1 MNFLFDTLVLTSSRI
16 CFLNYIKFYMIKFL
30 LFTIISL
37 QFFNYAF
44 AQEKI
49 EAKADL
55 VVDSYS
61 SENIRNINAAVVVEL
76 EKDWHIYWLNSGDS
90 GMPTSFEFILPEKI
104 SLLEIKWTVPK
115 IFEFE
120 GYASYGYE
128 GIAVFPFSIYIPEN
142 FNQDEITIEL
152 NLRSLICKD
161 VCKPFNK
168 KLSKTINLKKKFVA
182 DNSVSDLISNASKN
196 IPVKNDKLKLR
207 AKNHSDYVAINIS
220 SEIIK
225 INKIRNVHF
234 IPYENG
240 IFKNSVTQNFALSDS
255 VVVLNV
261 EFDPFKTK
269 VPEILSGILIIEVIS
284 EERNSS
290 LAFEVTEK
298 IE

>member
-1 MNFLFDTLVLTSSRI
+1 
-16 CFLNYIKFYMIKFL
+16 MIKWL
-30 LFTIISL
+30 IITIISFQYFL
-37 QFFNYAF
+37 IAH

-49 EAKADL
+49 EPEDYIIL
-55 VVDSYS
+55 DSFS
-61 SENIRNINAAVVVEL
+61 LEKTRFIDAAVVIRL
-76 EKDWHIYWLNSGDS
+76 EDGWHIYWRNPGDS

-104 SLLEIKWTVPK
+104 SVSEIKWTVPK

-168 KLSKTINLKKKFVA
+168 KLSKTINLKKNFVA

-196 IPVKNDKLKLR
+196 IPKKNDKLKLR

-240 IFKNSVTQNFALSDS
+240 IFKNSVTQNFSISDS
-255 VVVLNV
+255 VDELIV

-269 VPEILSGILIIEVIS
+269 VPEFLSGILVIELIS
-284 EERNSS
+284 EEGNSS
-290 LAFEVTEK
+290 LAFEVNEK

>member
-1 MNFLFDTLVLTSSRI
+1 
-16 CFLNYIKFYMIKFL
+16 MIKWL
-30 LFTIISL
+30 IITIISFQYFL
-37 QFFNYAF
+37 NAY

-49 EAKADL
+49 EPEAYIIL
-55 VVDSYS
+55 DSFFLEKS
-61 SENIRNINAAVVVEL
+61 RTIDAAVVIRL
-76 EKDWHIYWLNSGDS
+76 EDGWHIYWRNPGDS

-104 SLLEIKWTVPK
+104 SVSEIKWTVPK

-168 KLSKTINLKKKFVA
+168 KLSKTINLKKNFVA

-196 IPVKNDKLKLR
+196 IPKKNDKLKLR

-220 SEIIK
+220 SDIIE
-225 INKIRNVHF
+225 INKIKDVHF
-234 IPYENG
+234 SPYENG
-240 IFKNSVTQNFALSDS
+240 IFKNSVTQNFSISDS
-255 VVVLNV
+255 VAELIV

-269 VPEILSGILIIEVIS
+269 VPEFLSGILVIELIS
-284 EERNSS
+284 EEGNSS
-290 LAFEVTEK
+290 LAFEVNEK

>member
-1 MNFLFDTLVLTSSRI
+1 
-16 CFLNYIKFYMIKFL
+16 MIKWL
-30 LFTIISL
+30 IITIISFQYFL
-37 QFFNYAF
+37 NAY

-49 EAKADL
+49 EPEAYIIL
-55 VVDSYS
+55 DSFS
-61 SENIRNINAAVVVEL
+61 LEKSRFIDAAVVIRL
-76 EKDWHIYWLNSGDS
+76 EDGWHIYWRNPGDS

-104 SLLEIKWTVPK
+104 SVSEIKWTVPK

-168 KLSKTINLKKKFVA
+168 KLSKTINLKKNFVA

-196 IPVKNDKLKLR
+196 IPKKNDKLKLR

-220 SEIIK
+220 SDIIK

-240 IFKNSVTQNFALSDS
+240 IFKNSVTQNFSISDS
-255 VVVLNV
+255 VAELIV

-269 VPEILSGILIIEVIS
+269 VPEFLSGLLVIELIS
-284 EERNSS
+284 EEGNSS
-290 LAFEVTEK
+290 LAFEVNEK

>member
-1 MNFLFDTLVLTSSRI
+1 
-16 CFLNYIKFYMIKFL
+16 MIKWL
-30 LFTIISL
+30 IITIISFQYFL
-37 QFFNYAF
+37 NAH

-49 EAKADL
+49 EPEAYIIL
-55 VVDSYS
+55 DSFS
-61 SENIRNINAAVVVEL
+61 LEKSRFIDAAVVIRL
-76 EKDWHIYWLNSGDS
+76 EDGWHIYWRNPGDS

-104 SLLEIKWTVPK
+104 SVSEIKWTVPK

-168 KLSKTINLKKKFVA
+168 KLSKTINLKKNFVA

-196 IPVKNDKLKLR
+196 IPIKNDKLKLR

-240 IFKNSVTQNFALSDS
+240 IFKNSVTQNFSISDS
-255 VVVLNV
+255 VAELIV

-269 VPEILSGILIIEVIS
+269 VPEFLSGILVIELIS
-284 EERNSS
+284 EEGNSS
-290 LAFEVTEK
+290 LAFEVNEK

>member
-1 MNFLFDTLVLTSSRI
+1 
-16 CFLNYIKFYMIKFL
+16 MIKWL
-30 LFTIISL
+30 IITIISFQYFL
-37 QFFNYAF
+37 NAY

-49 EAKADL
+49 EPEAYIIL
-55 VVDSYS
+55 DSFS
-61 SENIRNINAAVVVEL
+61 LEKSRFIDAAVVIRL
-76 EKDWHIYWLNSGDS
+76 EDGWHIYWRNPGDS
-90 GMPTSFEFILPEKI
+90 GMPTSFDFILPEKI
-104 SLLEIKWTVPK
+104 SVSEIKWTVPK

-168 KLSKTINLKKKFVA
+168 KLSKTINLKKNFVA

-196 IPVKNDKLKLR
+196 IPKKNDKLKLR

-220 SEIIK
+220 SDIIK
-225 INKIRNVHF
+225 INKIKNVHF
-234 IPYENG
+234 FPYENG
-240 IFKNSVTQNFALSDS
+240 IFKNSVTQNFSSSDS
-255 VVVLNV
+255 AVVLNV

-269 VPEILSGILIIEVIS
+269 VPEILSGILVIELIS
-284 EERNSS
+284 EEGNSS
-290 LAFEVTEK
+290 LAFEVNEK

>member
-1 MNFLFDTLVLTSSRI
+1 
-16 CFLNYIKFYMIKFL
+16 MIKWL
-30 LFTIISL
+30 IITIISFKYFL
-37 QFFNYAF
+37 NAY

-49 EAKADL
+49 EPEAYIIL
-55 VVDSYS
+55 DSFS
-61 SENIRNINAAVVVEL
+61 LEKSRFIDAAVVIRL
-76 EKDWHIYWLNSGDS
+76 EDGWHIYWRNPGDS

-104 SLLEIKWTVPK
+104 SVSEIKWTVPK

-168 KLSKTINLKKKFVA
+168 KLSKTINLKKNFVA

-196 IPVKNDKLKLR
+196 IPIKNDKLKLR

-240 IFKNSVTQNFALSDS
+240 IFKNSVTQNFSISDS
-255 VVVLNV
+255 VAELIV

-269 VPEILSGILIIEVIS
+269 VPEFLSGILVIELIS
-284 EERNSS
+284 EEGNSS
-290 LAFEVTEK
+290 LAFEVNEK